1 MKVTQA
7 FLITF
12 YLIALTGC
20 ATNTTPPP
28 TTTPTPIPP
37 TETHTLTPTSTFTPT
52 STSTNTPTVT
62 PTFTITPTATDTQTP
77 SPTLTA
83 TDTPTPTETPTETIT
98 PTPVPPTV
106 TAIMDANCRYGPG
119 KAYLFAYGFYEGYE
133 GKLKGRNETTTWLW
147 IQPEGLSWS
156 CWVAASTVTAS
167 VELDTVPVVWVQLYV
182 HPDVPAPSG
191 VTAHRSGQKVIISW
205 NPAPPAIE
213 LAYLIE
219 ARICSGG
226 FLYDVAYSTTN
237 TSYTITD
244 ETSCARDSY
253 GQLRVSNKL
262 GYGPAVSIPWP

>member
-1 MKVTQA
+1 MKVSQF
-7 FLITF
+7 FLIIL
-12 YLIALTGC
+12 YLITLAGC
-20 ATNTTPPP
+20 T
-28 TTTPTPIPP
+28 TTTPSQPTNTPTSIPP
-37 TETHTLTPTSTFTPT
+37 TASLTHTPTFTPT
-52 STSTNTPTVT
+52 STSTNTATFT
-62 PTFTITPTATDTQTP
+62 PTSTITPTTTPTQTH
-77 SPTLTA
+77 SPTPTV
-83 TDTPTPTETPTETIT
+83 TDTPIPTETPTASIT
-98 PTPVPPTV
+98 PTAVPPTV

-182 HPDVPAPSG
+182 HPEVPAPSG
-191 VTAHRSGQKVIISW
+191 VTANRSGQKVIISW